1 MKPLEETELFNDLLS
16 DPANLTKRFKG
27 ERDLVIRIKDRIDDY
42 KMACE
47 QKEGLGNSIIEAW
60 SKGENKDLLDMIV
73 HIDEIEAEIR
83 MLEEKERVEYQQLKL
98 LSDGLKTEHLRR
110 IIEMHYYQGLTWGE
124 ISQRIYKKDTKRL
137 RKNCQAARWKAMDAM
152 KRMLQN

>member
-110 IIEMHYYQGLTWGE
+110 IIEMH
-124 ISQRIYKKDTKRL
+124 ITKVSRGARFPSASI
-137 RKNCQAARWKAMDAM
+137 RKIPRDSARTVKLPAGKPWMP
-152 KRMLQN
+152 